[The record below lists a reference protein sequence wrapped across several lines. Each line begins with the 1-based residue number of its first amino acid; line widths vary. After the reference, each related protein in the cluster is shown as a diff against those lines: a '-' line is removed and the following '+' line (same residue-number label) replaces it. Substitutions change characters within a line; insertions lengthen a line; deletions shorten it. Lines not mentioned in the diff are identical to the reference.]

1 MEAIAKPKSP
11 LPAQPLAA
19 GSTAS
24 PPAPRGVTAYF
35 LTVKSRNQDPST
47 FQNISS
53 PIRTFISSCSVH
65 PVLRAPPPGSHMAA
79 VPSKDR
85 RSCQMGVRPEATDSL
100 NSRVFSP
107 VPMHPQAALD
117 GRQFCEAVPPTSHM
131 AVSKSGVFS
140 VWGHFF
146 DKPKCPQMSP
156 SQRAK
161 RKPPR

>member
-1 MEAIAKPKSP
+1 MRSP
-11 LPAQPLAA
+11 NLPRQP
-19 GSTAS
+19 S
-24 PPAPRGVTAYF
+24 PWLQAPLHLLQPRGVS
-35 LTVKSRNQDPST
+35 LL
-47 FQNISS
+47 ISS
-53 PIRTFISSCSVH
+53 QSRAEAKI
-65 PVLRAPPPGSHMAA
+65 PVPFKIFQARLGPSYRHAQCILFSGPLHLGLTWQQS
-79 VPSKDR
+79 PSKDR
-85 RSCQMGVRPEATDSL
+85 RSCQMGARPEATDSL
-100 NSRVFSP
+100 NPRVFSP